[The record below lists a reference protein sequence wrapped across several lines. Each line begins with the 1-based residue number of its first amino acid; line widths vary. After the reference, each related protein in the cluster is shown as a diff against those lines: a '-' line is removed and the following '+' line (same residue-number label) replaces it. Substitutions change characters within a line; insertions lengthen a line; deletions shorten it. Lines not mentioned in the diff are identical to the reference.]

1 MPGHNSSLPEQLE
14 HPFFTEV
21 AAQLFPVEA
30 GFFNGD
36 KANGPWDDPYIS
48 VPEQYEIWNEVSRK
62 IEKAFKEKN
71 KPRIREEM
79 REGISNLLK
88 ILYWS
93 NKQPVKLNKL
103 NEVDSLALKPVN
115 CQERLFFLLQRPELF
130 HSYIQLTQ
138 LMEEQKKQ
146 FMKNIAI
153 KKSASALF
161 SDVASKEIKKTR

>member
-1 MPGHNSSLPEQLE
+1 MPEHNSSLPKQLE
-14 HPFFTEV
+14 HPFFSEV
-21 AAQLFPVEA
+21 AAQLFPDEA
-30 GFFNGD
+30 GFFYG
-36 KANGPWDDPYIS
+36 AMAAGPWEESYIS
-48 VPEQYEIWNEVSRK
+48 VPGQYEVWNEVSKK
-62 IEKAFKEKN
+62 IEEAFKEKN
-71 KPRIREEM
+71 KPRVREEM

-115 CQERLFFLLQRPELF
+115 CQERLYFLIERPELF
-130 HSYIQLTQ
+130 HSYIQLKQ

-153 KKSASALF
+153 KKGS
-161 SDVASKEIKKTR
+161 TR